1 MTYLSLFSG
10 ACGGDLGLQHLLG
23 LRCAG
28 YVEID
33 PYCQK
38 LIRQRI
44 AHGPTPAQ
52 AILRQAIQDRTRMVL
67 ALDTTRILACEEA

>member
-1 MTYLSLFSG
+1 VTYLSLFSG

-44 AHGPTPAQ
+44 ADACSSDTASGNSRSHTHGTGIGYDAN
-52 AILRQAIQDRTRMVL
+52 TGM
-67 ALDTTRILACEEA
+67 